1 MEDEVA
7 QMLGTSDGARIQQSS
22 PELCAVQTK
31 QIVQETAENLS
42 FCSKRG
48 ALKKRLACGWQQPGY
63 RPAAENGMIGRPL
76 EKESNERRSLLCAA
90 NDRFA
95 FLRCGCSSIN
105 PLLCEGNMTESA
117 MKRGGIAVEARP
129 AKGPLQTHAST
140 TPVGEVGVKGALE
153 APVKPRSNTV
163 ATFLRPQQ
171 SLLPENTSDPH
182 RPSSSGLHTSLHH
195 ARLHDRRNAL
205 RSISPDIKDICARYR
220 PSTSSAMLSVST
232 ASSGSSSGACHRESS
247 LKAARVTGSSHR
259 RLSASARCTGL
270 SYKQGPT
277 GVPDPTKESP
287 VAPMKPGPAST
298 SSMESSSVPPFE
310 AFAMHDPMRPSAQE
324 RLESRGADC
333 SKHRSR
339 TPSASVRQGRSSQD
353 FGSNTRDLSALGG
366 RHQTKPRSI
375 AAKDAESLKV
385 GFTVH
390 TERERTAPSSFLV
403 SATRT
408 RESLLV
414 PGEGRAYHL
423 GVQQGELHNRILTV
437 GHAGRADWLAERFL
451 DPQMRTLS
459 LKSNR
464 NFRLHSGERPL
475 DRSPPLV
482 RNSLSTDSF
491 LAPKKETELLEFCLQ
506 GTAARQRAA
515 RGDPRSVPEN
525 LGSISKRLRQD
536 LIQRR
541 ADVCGTRTGV
551 LYSYAGYYRRKPV
564 SIVAVGMGAP
574 MMDVLV
580 REASYITE
588 GPLAIVRLGTCT
600 LLDQEL
606 RPGSIVVASQGS
618 LGCYTN
624 YAYFDGTAVENLR
637 TQELRPYTITRPCA
651 ADPELSRWAVEQ

>member
-1 MEDEVA
+1 
-7 QMLGTSDGARIQQSS
+7 
-22 PELCAVQTK
+22 
-31 QIVQETAENLS
+31 
-42 FCSKRG
+42 
-48 ALKKRLACGWQQPGY
+48 
-63 RPAAENGMIGRPL
+63 
-76 EKESNERRSLLCAA
+76 
-90 NDRFA
+90 
-95 FLRCGCSSIN
+95 
-105 PLLCEGNMTESA
+105 MTESA
-117 MKRGGIAVEARP
+117 MKRGGLGVEPRP
-129 AKGPLQTHAST
+129 AKGPLQIHAST
-140 TPVGEVGVKGALE
+140 TPVREATGKGALE

-163 ATFLRPQQ
+163 ATFLRPQPP
-171 SLLPENTSDPH
+171 LAPENTSESH
-182 RPSSSGLHTSLHH
+182 RPSTSGVHASLHH

-205 RSISPDIKDICARYR
+205 IGDSRRSISPDIKEICARYR
-220 PSTSSAMLSVST
+220 PPTGSAVLSGST
-232 ASSGSSSGACHRESS
+232 ATSGSSSGAWQRESS
-247 LKAARVTGSSHR
+247 LKTARKTGSSHR

-270 SYKQGPT
+270 SYKQSST
-277 GVPDPTKESP
+277 GVSDPPKEAP
-287 VAPMKPGPAST
+287 VAPLKPGPAST
-298 SSMESSSVPPFE
+298 SSMESSFVPPFE
-310 AFAMHDPMRPSAQE
+310 AFAMHDPPRPSAQE
-324 RLESRGADC
+324 RLESRGADG
-333 SKHRSR
+333 STRRSR

-353 FGSNTRDLSALGG
+353 IGSTKPDLSALGG
-366 RHQTKPRSI
+366 RHQTKPRSV
-375 AAKDAESLKV
+375 AAKDAESIKV

-464 NFRLHSGERPL
+464 NFRLHS
-475 DRSPPLV
+475 
-482 RNSLSTDSF
+482 
-491 LAPKKETELLEFCLQ
+491 
-506 GTAARQRAA
+506 
-515 RGDPRSVPEN
+515 
-525 LGSISKRLRQD
+525 
-536 LIQRR
+536 
-541 ADVCGTRTGV
+541 
-551 LYSYAGYYRRKPV
+551 GYYRRKPV

-651 ADPELSRWAVEQ
+651 ADPELSRLIYRHAASLAPDSVFEGLNASAETFYSCQAREDQLFRDDNEDLLETLLRCGAQTMEMETHQLLHLASRRIEMMKAAAVHPSQLNELVGVAGKACLDALVDVTI